1 MLHLFGKT
9 TLKADFWLHP
19 KQLLVTLGSLIA
31 LTPLGSDTSSRK
43 RAPELFRLL
52 RFENIVELPSLFK
65 NKTIWILTH
74 GSGFMDFI
82 INLPYLRVR
91 ILSWLERIVSIII
104 SHLFFH

>member
-74 GSGFMDFI
+74 RYVEIKWQTEVYG
-82 INLPYLRVR
+82 LL
-91 ILSWLERIVSIII
+91 WLNGGLEVQ
-104 SHLFFH
+104 